1 MKRILIQSRG
11 FILVDLPNN
20 TCHPTQP
27 SIVQFSR
34 TYEDHL
40 KRGAFDILCEDLPDS
55 YTAESLEADLR
66 AGKTAEQII
75 ASFQPQPE
83 PTVKPSG
90 TQPAKR
96 GNKAKE

>member
-1 MKRILIQSRG
+1 MKRLLIQSRG

-55 YTAESLEADLR
+55 YTTESLETDLQ

-75 ASFQPQPE
+75 ASFQPQTE
-83 PTVKPSG
+83 PAVKSSVTP
-90 TQPAKR
+90 PAKR